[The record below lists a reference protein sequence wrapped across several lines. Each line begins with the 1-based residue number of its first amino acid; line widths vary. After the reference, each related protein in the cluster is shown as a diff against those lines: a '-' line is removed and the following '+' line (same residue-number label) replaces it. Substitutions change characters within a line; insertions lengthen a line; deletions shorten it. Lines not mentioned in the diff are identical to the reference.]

1 MHNNATL
8 DVLHYESTTM
18 AKDTASSR
26 SKRTNGA
33 EQPSLFVRLFRSFSA
48 IERETARGIGG
59 VFLIVLTLLLILS
72 PLHMAGVLGNRAYQ
86 GLFWFF
92 GIGYYVLP
100 PLFAYWAFSLFAIH
114 HDEDARTPVRNT
126 GLVLFF
132 FSLLGTIGVLAET
145 YAGAVGR
152 TVAHPLLTYLDQVA
166 TLVILAGLITISFL
180 LVFES
185 ALLVA
190 LFKRA
195 TSHLRRDTVPV
206 NSSSPVTPPPASPLT
221 APEEAVS
228 EVRGGIPNSTYDD
241 TDEDEDTDDEDLAYT
256 PPPPAPPPKKRSV
269 RVVDLLSTYTPPP
282 LDLLE
287 PDRNK
292 ALAGNTKARANT
304 IQQTFRH
311 FNIAVEMDEIVVGP
325 TVTRFALKPAEGVKL
340 SRIVS
345 LQQNIELALAASPI
359 RIEAPIP
366 GRSLVGIEVPNQSRS
381 TIGLGGLLS
390 SPEFTDEEAPLFVAL
405 GKDITGSAHYAN
417 MGKMPHLLVAGT
429 TGSGKSVM
437 IHSLITSLL
446 YHNSPDRLRLIMV
459 DPKRVELTLY
469 DGIPHLLMPVIMDAK
484 RCIQALTWAVKEME
498 RRYDTLQKH
507 KLQDLTSY
515 HRTVVE
521 PAYAELAKRGVHESD
536 AIDPA
541 DAPPER
547 LPHIVI
553 FIDELADIMSA
564 YPRELEA
571 VIVKLA
577 QKSRAVG
584 IHLVLSTQRP
594 EVKVITGLIKANIPT
609 RIALKVNNMTDS
621 RTIID
626 QNGADRLLGA
636 GDLLYLSSDMS
647 KPKRLQSPFVTTDEI
662 KNVAAHLIKHNPPT
676 LGIIL
681 EAPDDET
688 DDRDRGGNDDG
699 EDALYDEVLE
709 FVLQR
714 GFAST
719 SQLQRR
725 FRVGYGRAA
734 RIMDYLEQNGVIQP
748 SDGSN
753 KPRQVDPR
761 YLASRPGNAEAD
773 PDAVMNEGA

>member
-1 MHNNATL
+1 
-8 DVLHYESTTM
+8 M
-18 AKDTASSR
+18 AKDKDASSSR
-26 SKRTNGA
+26 SKRTNGTG
-33 EQPSLFVRLFRSFSA
+33 PSVFVRVVRSFNT
-48 IERETARGIGG
+48 IERETARGISG
-59 VFLIVLTLLLILS
+59 VLFVVFTLLLILS
-72 PLHMAGVLGNRAYQ
+72 PLHMAGVLGNHAYQ
-86 GLFWFF
+86 GLFRFF

-100 PLFAYWAFSLFAIH
+100 PLFAYWAFSLFTMNRA
-114 HDEDARTPVRNT
+114 DDARTPVRNT
-126 GLVLFF
+126 GIVLFF
-132 FSLLGTIGVLAET
+132 FSLLGTTGVLAET
-145 YAGAVGR
+145 YAGAIGR
-152 TVAHPLLTYLDQVA
+152 AVALPLLTYLDQVA

-180 LVFES
+180 LIFES
-185 ALLVA
+185 GLLVA

-195 TSHLRRDTVPV
+195 TSHLHRDAAPTDP
-206 NSSSPVTPPPASPLT
+206 SPPTSTPLAASSPVVAEIFEDKDKMYGDTVHHEPDDDMGSDNATDNDVPAYS
-221 APEEAVS
+221 
-228 EVRGGIPNSTYDD
+228 
-241 TDEDEDTDDEDLAYT
+241 
-256 PPPPAPPPKKRSV
+256 PPPAPKKRKM
-269 RVVDLLSTYTPPP
+269 RVVEILSTYTPPP

-390 SPEFTDEEAPLFVAL
+390 SPEFTEEEAPLFVAL

-469 DGIPHLLMPVIMDAK
+469 DGIPHLLMPVIIDAK
-484 RCIQALTWAVKEME
+484 RCIQALSWASKEME
-498 RRYDTLQKH
+498 RRYETLQKH

-521 PAYAELAKRGVHESD
+521 PVYAELAKRGAHDDE

-547 LPHIVI
+547 LPHIAI

-636 GDLLYLSSDMS
+636 GDMLYLSSDMS

-662 KNVAAHLIKHNPPT
+662 KNVAAHLIEHNPPT
-676 LGIIL
+676 LGIAL
-681 EAPDDET
+681 ETPDDEV
-688 DDRDRGGNDDG
+688 DDRERGGNDDG

-725 FRVGYGRAA
+725 FRIGYGRAA
-734 RIMDYLEQNGVIQP
+734 RIMDQLEQNGVILP

-753 KPRQVDPR
+753 KPRQVDPGH
-761 YLASRPGNAEAD
+761 LASHPPRSPGIANN
-773 PDAVMNEGA
+773 PDATSDEGS